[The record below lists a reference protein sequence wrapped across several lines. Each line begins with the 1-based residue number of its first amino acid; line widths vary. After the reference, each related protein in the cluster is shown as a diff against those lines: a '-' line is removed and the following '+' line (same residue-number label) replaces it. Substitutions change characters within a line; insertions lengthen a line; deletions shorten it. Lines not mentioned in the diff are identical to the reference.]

1 MSSVCRST
9 CVSTCNNP
17 PSVVQRAR
25 CPTLGQ
31 PAWKTAEERHAH
43 HLPVAFAWQ
52 PDGGSR
58 HQAADAS
65 DWLNRLAE
73 ADRQNSFQGTF
84 VYERNGSFS
93 THEIW
98 HRVESDGAVRERLLQ
113 LDGARQEVVRVDGR
127 TQCISGGLADQL
139 ADAQLW
145 PVRKFDPSQ
154 LASWYDLRL
163 VGESRVAGRPAV
175 VLAVTPRDQHRYG
188 FELHLDRDTGL
199 PLKSLLLNE
208 KGQLLE
214 RFQFTQLNTGAA
226 PAEDQLQAGA
236 ECQVVGPAKADGEKT
251 VAWRSEWLP
260 PGFTLTRS
268 FMRRSPVTPDPVA
281 CLTYGDGLAR
291 FSVFIEP
298 LHGAMVG
305 DARSQ
310 LGPTVVVS
318 KRLQTDD
325 GGQMV
330 TVVGEVPLGTAE
342 RVALSIRPEAAAQK

>member
-1 MSSVCRST
+1 MRTTSLLLL
-9 CVSTCNNP
+9 
-17 PSVVQRAR
+17 
-25 CPTLGQ
+25 LGSLMAV
-31 PAWKTAEERHAH
+31 PAT
-43 HLPVAFAWQ
+43 
-52 PDGGSR
+52 
-58 HQAADAS
+58 QAADAS

-214 RFQFTQLNTGAA
+214 RFQLTQLNTGAA